1 MQPIRTILPF
11 LKPYRWHMVVVV
23 LSTFAVTGMSLVS
36 PWLIRE
42 LIRVIREGQGS
53 GDSSAITWLA
63 VALIAA
69 YVLRSLGHYLKAYV
83 AHVVAWNIVSD
94 LQSKLYR
101 HLQSL
106 SIGFYSDRQSGELAS
121 RVTSDTRDIEPVF
134 AHALPDGIVY
144 SLMIIGVCIALFSLN
159 AVLTLM
165 VLIPIPF
172 LVFAVSRFAK
182 GEHGGFQLAL
192 SSMGS
197 LQAKVQD
204 NLSGMKEIQIFAQ
217 EKREGHKVHNLA
229 KTATDQRLFALKMQ
243 ALIPASVEL
252 AAGIGTVLIVW
263 FGGRLALN
271 GEMAV
276 EDLVAFVL
284 YLALLYQPIQVLA
297 YMNEGIQMGIAS
309 ARRVSDILSLEPE
322 VADPPNG
329 IDPLRVAGRVTF
341 QHVNFGY
348 LQSVP
353 VIQDVSLTVEAGQVL
368 ALVGPTGAG
377 KSTLTSLVGRFY
389 DPQAGQMKID
399 DIDIRDMKLE
409 ALRRNISMV
418 LQDVFLFNG
427 TVRENIRFSRPEAT
441 DEEIMQAAKI
451 AAAHDFIMELPD
463 GYNTLVG
470 ERGIKLSG
478 GQKQRLAI
486 ARAVLKDAPI
496 LILDEATSSIDT
508 QTEADIQAALWRL
521 MQGRTSIVVAHRLS
535 TIRDADLIAVVDDGR
550 VIERGKHQDLMARSG
565 LYRQLYEKQFKT
577 KTAV

>member
-1 MQPIRTILPF
+1 ML
-11 LKPYRWHMVVVV
+11 VVV
-23 LSTFAVTGMSLVS
+23 LSTFAVTSMSLVS

-42 LIRVIREGQGS
+42 LIRVVREDQGS
-53 GDSSAITWLA
+53 GQTDAITWLA
-63 VALIAA
+63 GGLVVAYL
-69 YVLRSLGHYLKAYV
+69 LRSVGHYLKAYI

-106 SIGFYSDRQSGELAS
+106 SIGFYTDRQSGELAS

-134 AHALPDGIVY
+134 AHTIPDGIVY
-144 SLMIIGVCIALFSLN
+144 SFMIIGVCIALFSLN
-159 AVLTLM
+159 PILTLIVLT
-165 VLIPIPF
+165 PIPF

-182 GEHGGFQLAL
+182 GEHGGFQRAL
-192 SSMGS
+192 HSMGS

-217 EKREGHKVHNLA
+217 ERREGHKVHNLA
-229 KTATDQRLFALKMQ
+229 KTATDQRLFALRMQ

-263 FGGRLALN
+263 FGGRLALQ
-271 GEMAV
+271 GDMAV

-284 YLALLYQPIQVLA
+284 YLGLLYQPIQVLA
-297 YMNEGIQMGIAS
+297 YMNEGFQMGMAS
-309 ARRVSDILSLEPE
+309 ARRIGEILSLQPD

-329 IDPLRVAGRVTF
+329 VDPGRVTGRVTF
-341 QHVNFGY
+341 QHVDFSY
-348 LQSVP
+348 LKSTP
-353 VIQDVSLTVEAGQVL
+353 IIQDVSLTVESGQVL

-399 DIDIRDMKLE
+399 DIDIRDVKLE

-427 TVRENIRFSRPEAT
+427 TVRENIRFSRPEAS
-441 DEEIMQAAKI
+441 DEEIVEAANV
-451 AAAHDFIMELPD
+451 AAAHNFIMELPD
-463 GYNTLVG
+463 GYNTVVG
-470 ERGIKLSG
+470 ERGVKLSG

-508 QTEADIQAALWRL
+508 QTEAEIQAALWRL

-535 TIRDADLIAVVDDGR
+535 TIRDADIIAVVDEGR
-550 VIERGKHQDLMARSG
+550 VIERGQHQELMTRSG
-565 LYRQLYEKQFKT
+565 LYRQLYEKQFKP
-577 KTAV
+577 AV